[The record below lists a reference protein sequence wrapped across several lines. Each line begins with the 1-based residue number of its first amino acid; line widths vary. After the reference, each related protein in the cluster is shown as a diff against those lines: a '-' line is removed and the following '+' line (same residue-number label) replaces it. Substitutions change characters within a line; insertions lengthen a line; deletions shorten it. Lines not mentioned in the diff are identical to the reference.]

1 MKYIPLVIVLV
12 FSSLSVF
19 SQDSLACEAIKTG
32 FFTYNDDDKKM
43 YIYRID
49 DMQYEWDSENTTF
62 ISGKIA
68 WRDSCVYELYLS
80 DFKVIGFPEEY
91 KKMVP
96 EEQLDTF
103 VNLMKSILMNS
114 EIDAHILSIDKDG
127 NYSSSVKVLGER
139 KEMELRRISKKKGEQ
154 QYKQMLKAI
163 ENNKNNEKKKRKKKV
178 EPLLKF

>member
-1 MKYIPLVIVLV
+1 MRCISFVLCLV
-12 FSSLSVF
+12 FSTLSGF
-19 SQDSLACEAIKTG
+19 SQDSLACKTIKTG
-32 FFTYNDDDKKM
+32 YFTYNDDDKKM
-43 YIYRID
+43 YIYRTG

-68 WRDSCVYELYLS
+68 WRDSCSYDLYLS

-103 VNLMKSILMNS
+103 VNLMKDILINS
-114 EIDAHILSIDKDG
+114 EIDANIMSIDRDG
-127 NYSSSVKVLGER
+127 SYSSSVKILGER
-139 KEMELRRISKKKGEQ
+139 KEMTMKRIPKKKGKQ
-154 QYKQMLKAI
+154 QYETMLKAL
-163 ENNKNNEKKKRKKKV
+163 EDNQNNEKKKRTKDV